1 MSPLPQTGIAISSRV
16 DDIGEE
22 LMYCVYLE
30 SGHLLDINMGFLEV
44 ILPGR
49 EGCEEQRE
57 PTRGQVH
64 SQELQTHGCYS
75 SCEED
80 TDQEDD
86 GNHWPTEMLHNPNL
100 YNFPW
105 PLDATAGSV
114 EEAQSDSEI
123 ERAAESLQ
131 GEWMHCGQD
140 VAQRGRGCAA
150 VSTRRRGKARGSTGR
165 QGQGRSAGLS
175 TTVHGDAIAHAQPGG
190 GAIAAPPVPGQP
202 GGMSCGTPDPAL
214 ADKVRPGAGS

>member
-80 TDQEDD
+80 TD
-86 GNHWPTEMLHNPNL
+86 
-100 YNFPW
+100 
-105 PLDATAGSV
+105 
-114 EEAQSDSEI
+114 
-123 ERAAESLQ
+123 
-131 GEWMHCGQD
+131 
-140 VAQRGRGCAA
+140 
-150 VSTRRRGKARGSTGR
+150 
-165 QGQGRSAGLS
+165 
-175 TTVHGDAIAHAQPGG
+175 
-190 GAIAAPPVPGQP
+190 
-202 GGMSCGTPDPAL
+202 
-214 ADKVRPGAGS
+214 